1 MEKQK
6 MRFEFNGNTFRITKI
21 FSYNMAYEAFCK
33 GYIDPEELI
42 GKEVPI
48 PCEYG
53 YEKERT
59 IVEVANK
66 YMGLD
71 LFGKHVKR
79 TYITA
84 IDNGQEG
91 RQLYYYWQRDWRGF
105 DGSEMWSLDSTIL
118 DWLIPRLEEFSY
130 WASGHGWPNGI
141 KDGEIQYLDGGKV
154 TEEMV
159 KGFKILKAYQYNEGK
174 LTTHQKQMINR
185 SFNLFKEHFG
195 NLWT

>member
-1 MEKQK
+1 
-6 MRFEFNGNTFRITKI
+6 MRKRFNFAGHTFRITKS

-33 GYIDPEELI
+33 GYVDPKELM
-42 GKEVPI
+42 GKEVLI
-48 PCEYG
+48 PNEYDR
-53 YEKERT
+53 EVEHT

-66 YMGLD
+66 QMGLD
-71 LFGKHVKR
+71 FFGKHVTR

-84 IDNGQEG
+84 IDSGQG

-159 KGFKILKAYQYNEGK
+159 EGFKLLKAYHYGEGK
-174 LTTHQKQMINR
+174 LTTHQNQMINR

>member
-1 MEKQK
+1 
-6 MRFEFNGNTFRITKI
+6 MRKRFDFAGHTFRIIKS

-33 GYIDPEELI
+33 GYVDPKELM
-42 GKEVPI
+42 GKEVLI
-48 PCEYG
+48 PNEYD
-53 YEKERT
+53 YEKKHT

-66 YMGLD
+66 QMGLD
-71 LFGKHVKR
+71 FFGKHVTR

-84 IDNGQEG
+84 IDSGQG
-91 RQLYYYWQRDWRGF
+91 RQLNYYWQRDWRGF

-154 TEEMV
+154 TEEIV
-159 KGFKILKAYQYNEGK
+159 KGFKLLKESQYNIGDLSEYQY
-174 LTTHQKQMINR
+174 QMINR
-185 SFNLFKEHFG
+185 SFNLFKKHFG
-195 NLWT
+195 DLWT

>member
-1 MEKQK
+1 
-6 MRFEFNGNTFRITKI
+6 MRKRFDFVGHTFRITKS

-33 GYIDPEELI
+33 GYVDPKELM
-42 GKEVPI
+42 GKEVLI
-48 PCEYG
+48 PNEYD
-53 YEKERT
+53 YEEEYT

-66 YMGLD
+66 QMGLD
-71 LFGKHVKR
+71 FFGKHVTR

-84 IDNGQEG
+84 IDSGQS

-118 DWLIPRLEEFSY
+118 NWLIPRLEEFSY
-130 WASGHGWPNGI
+130 WSSGHGWPNGI
-141 KDGEIQYLDGGKV
+141 KNGEIKYLDGGKV

-159 KGFKILKAYQYNEGK
+159 EGFKLLKDHLYNHK
-174 LTTHQKQMINR
+174 VSVSDKQKINR